1 MVSAEIHK
9 SETQEKL
16 QKKIQLG
23 RMLGPFSEKPIS
35 TLGISPIELVEKPDN
50 GWRLITHLSFPVNYS
65 VNDFI
70 DDEYCKVN
78 YSSFDDVLEMISS
91 LGKGTELARVYIR
104 QAFRLVIVNP
114 ADFDLGIQFDN
125 KYYIDKCLPMGC
137 AISCSLFEKFS
148 TFLHWVVKSKSGL
161 GTLDHYLDDFIFAGA
176 EGTNNC
182 QLLMDTCFDISSD
195 LGVPIAKNKTL
206 GPTTF
211 ITFLGFRH

>member
-1 MVSAEIHK
+1 
-9 SETQEKL
+9 
-16 QKKIQLG
+16 
-23 RMLGPFSEKPIS
+23 
-35 TLGISPIELVEKPDN
+35 
-50 GWRLITHLSFPVNYS
+50 
-65 VNDFI
+65 
-70 DDEYCKVN
+70 
-78 YSSFDDVLEMISS
+78 MISS

-104 QAFRLVIVNP
+104 QAFGLVIVNP

-161 GTLDHYLDDFIFAGA
+161 DTLDHYLDDFIFAGA

-182 QLLMDTCFDISSD
+182 QLLMDTYFDISSD